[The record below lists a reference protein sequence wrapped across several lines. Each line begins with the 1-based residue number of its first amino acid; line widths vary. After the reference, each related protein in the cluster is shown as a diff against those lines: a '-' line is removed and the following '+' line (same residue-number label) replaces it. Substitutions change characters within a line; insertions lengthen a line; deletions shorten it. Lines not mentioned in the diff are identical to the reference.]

1 MTLKKLAK
9 IERELRGLKRR
20 LGSIRSDELASIAR
34 SLGREKSNRGKEPT
48 YVRAG
53 AAGWFPLSIP
63 NHPGTLPTG
72 TANSIVNQ
80 LLDDVE
86 AWRAEVELE
95 IEEMEMTEEKLEAK
109 EDDDEIDS

>member
-1 MTLKKLAK
+1 M
-9 IERELRGLKRR
+9 KRR
-20 LGSIRSDELASIAR
+20 LGSIRPDELAAIAR
-34 SLGREKSNRGKEPT
+34 ALGREKSNRGKEPT

-63 NHPGTLPTG
+63 NHPGTLKTG

-86 AWRAEVELE
+86 AWRAEVELA
-95 IEEMEMTEEKLEAK
+95 I
-109 EDDDEIDS
+109 DDETSEEDLENKEHTNDENDG